1 MPRLLSSFLLA
12 ALALAGAVLAQ
23 DSSFPPSG
31 SSLGTPFDHRAP
43 TNQRIGRIVV
53 HSGAFVDGLRLRY
66 ENRGGTLTTDSPQI
80 GNTTGTATTF
90 VVPAHDWLNRIEIW
104 YDAFVGS
111 LSGITFQTRYGH
123 RVEFGQQ
130 TGTLVT
136 LVSGNNTEIVGLLGT
151 AGALVNSVGIT
162 TRPVLGSHTVYG
174 TGCDSGSGVM
184 QVRWRAT
191 GSGRLAVGGSG
202 IVEST
207 NVVGGWGIASFGFG
221 TSIDVPLDFLGAPGC
236 SLYTPLD
243 ILQLGTA
250 DPNNILGWTILVPND
265 PTLVGAR
272 LDVQFASVN
281 APNALGIAT
290 SGVMRAQVG
299 VL

>member
-1 MPRLLSSFLLA
+1 MPRFLRTFLLA

-31 SSLGTPFDHRAP
+31 SPQGTPFDHRAP

-53 HSGAFVDGLRLRY
+53 HSGTFVDGLRLRY

-80 GNTTGTATTF
+80 GNTTGTPSTF
-90 VVPAHDWLNRIEIW
+90 VVPAHDWLNRVEVW
-104 YDAFVGS
+104 YDASTGY
-111 LSGITFQTRYGH
+111 LRGITFQTHYGH
-123 RVEFGQQ
+123 RVEFGTQI
-130 TGTLVT
+130 GTLVT
-136 LVSGNNTEIVGLLGT
+136 FVSVNNTEIVGLLGT
-151 AGALVNSVGIT
+151 ASALMNSVGVT

-184 QVRWRAT
+184 QIRWRAN

-207 NVVGGWGIASFGFG
+207 NVVGSVGVISVGFG
-221 TSIDVPLDFLGAPGC
+221 APIDVPLGFLGAPGC
-236 SLYTPLD
+236 SLYTPADFL
-243 ILQLGTA
+243 LFGGT
-250 DPNNILGWTILVPND
+250 DPGNILGWLILVPND
-265 PTLVGAR
+265 PNLVGAR
-272 LDVQFASVN
+272 LDAQFASVN